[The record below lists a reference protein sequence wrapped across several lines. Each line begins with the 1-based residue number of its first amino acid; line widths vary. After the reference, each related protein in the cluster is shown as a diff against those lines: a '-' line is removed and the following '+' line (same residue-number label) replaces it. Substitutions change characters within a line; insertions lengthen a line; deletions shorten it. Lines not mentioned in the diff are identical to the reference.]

1 MAEKENKSA
10 YYDTRASQRK
20 RAMIL
25 LAEAKEENNQE
36 KISKLSE
43 LLNNELA
50 FSFEELPWKANYVKS
65 LKEEYFLENDEEFT
79 GEIQELIEEDFEY
92 FNLLDG
98 SIVAGGIELAKI
110 PFADE
115 GAKDRM
121 RTRLNTYINTS
132 AIGKGSRD
140 TTQQVLG
147 VGKGVALD
155 LATTGGAGTVARLAG
170 KNLGLKALNKFLGP
184 KGTIAAVSSTA
195 AGVSDL
201 ERQGLEKEVG
211 LREEINPLQ
220 TATSMAIGGVVP
232 SALQP
237 VGKYVTG
244 PVGRT
249 TSSFMQAGARVAQ
262 KLGGGQKAA
271 VGKAAEDLSESIAM
285 PGGGM
290 VKGSEDLSINI
301 GKLLDDTQLMFNEG
315 FNNAPIKI
323 SIPGIRRIYDDYMS
337 LTKPTEGPKPK
348 PRYKINKDGV
358 EELVEQKTPRIP
370 GLPKINRLDRIMAKV
385 ESGQMSPA
393 VALREMK
400 EALTNAHKA
409 AKNGQQYDINDADDL
424 FNFRAEI
431 IKAEQAA
438 ANRAGPQQGKQ
449 YLELKKDYQRWLD
462 MKDSDIGKKIISAG
476 NNSTDAGSLILEIT
490 EGKLSWAKYNK
501 FMEELD
507 FFKSPEMKAKLKE
520 NVKRAVSS
528 NLLENDGKGL
538 SKILKS
544 EGGLETLKKL
554 FDSPDNVKYIK
565 NIEDLAIKI
574 SGNKKA
580 PPQSHLVHNLMAAR
594 LGEKITGSKL
604 AGGSVGIGLL
614 EGIMNSNFMRTRLAH
629 AWKNNK
635 GRLDTST
642 RNILEKRF
650 GFSRV
655 DVNAL
660 QDTMWGLTGAGFV
673 YGSLDRIEA
682 IADPVERRMEEIKAG
697 FSW

>member
-1 MAEKENKSA
+1 MAEKENKSS
-10 YYDTRASQRK
+10 YYDTRSSQRK

-36 KISKLSE
+36 KISKLSG

-79 GEIQELIEEDFEY
+79 GEIQDLIEEDFEY

-98 SIVAGGIELAKI
+98 SIVAGGVELAKI

-115 GAKDRM
+115 AAKNRM
-121 RTRLNTYINTS
+121 RTRLNTYTNTS
-132 AIGKGSRD
+132 AIGEGSRD

-155 LATTGGAGTVARLAG
+155 LATTGVVGTVARLAG
-170 KNLGLKALNKFLGP
+170 KNLGLKALNQFLGP
-184 KGTIAAVSSTA
+184 KKTIAAVSSTA

-220 TATSMAIGGVVP
+220 TAASMAIGGVVP

-237 VGKYVTG
+237 VGKFVAG

-249 TSSFMQAGARVAQ
+249 ASSFMQAGARVAQ

-290 VKGSEDLSINI
+290 VKGSEDLSVNI
-301 GKLLDDTQLMFNEG
+301 GKLLDDNQIMFDEG
-315 FNNAPIKI
+315 FKNAPIKI

-348 PRYKINKDGV
+348 PKYKINKDGV
-358 EELVEQKTPRIP
+358 QELIEQKKPKIP
-370 GLPKINRLDRIMAKV
+370 GLPNINRLDRIMAKV
-385 ESGQMSPA
+385 ESGEMSPA

-400 EALTNAHKA
+400 DALTKAHKA
-409 AKNGQQYDINDADDL
+409 AKNGSQYDVNDADDL
-424 FNFRAEI
+424 FNFRVKIIEAE
-431 IKAEQAA
+431 EAA
-438 ANRAGPQQGKQ
+438 AYRAGPEQGKQ
-449 YLELKKDYQRWLD
+449 YTKLKKDYQKWLD
-462 MKDSDIGKKIISAG
+462 MQDSDIGKKIIGAS
-476 NNSTDAGSLILEIT
+476 NNETGAGSLILEIT

-501 FMEELD
+501 FMKDLD
-507 FFKSPEMKAKLKE
+507 YFENPEMKAKLKE

-528 NLLENDGKGL
+528 NLLEDGGKGL

-554 FDSPDNVKYIK
+554 FDSPDNAKYIK

-574 SGNKKA
+574 SGTKKA

-604 AGGSVGIGLL
+604 AGGSFGIGLL
-614 EGIMNSNFMRTRLAH
+614 EGIMNSNFMRVRLAH